1 MLPVLNTEV
10 TPPGASPICERTG
23 PLYPRGDFQNGT
35 YSTFLQ
41 SKVIWGN
48 TPGWGGWTSL
58 WVGDAGVKFIWEPWQ
73 VSSHLQPETGPI
85 VYSTPPNPQILP
97 PAPGGLPR
105 VLEPPGFSSSASRLD
120 SGHSPRSVWYL
131 GTLRTPPSTPPLG
144 RFLPYPPGISPSR
157 QHLLGAVTPPGA
169 GALGPLL
176 APSHPLPSPCSPR

>member
-58 WVGDAGVKFIWEPWQ
+58 SVGDAGVKFIWEPWQ

-105 VLEPPGFSSSASRLD
+105 VLEPPVFSSSASRQ
-120 SGHSPRSVWYL
+120 RQWAFTQVSVVP
-131 GTLRTPPSTPPLG
+131 GDPQNTTLNPSSRALPSLPSWHLSLPSTS
-144 RFLPYPPGISPSR
+144 PGGCYSSWSRGSRSPSCT
-157 QHLLGAVTPPGA
+157 L
-169 GALGPLL
+169 
-176 APSHPLPSPCSPR
+176 S